1 MYIELLQVLTY
12 FGGHPRPQTIPAI
25 NWNALSDFHFN
36 NHHIN
41 EKKSHLY
48 SLPKRKQ
55 QGNYTFIF
63 MDQHILL
70 ESITHF
76 IFAVTSLSMTLLLH
90 KLIFT
95 YSLEVGS
102 GEGLKNAPH
111 IIKKSTETKSL
122 Y

>member
-1 MYIELLQVLTY
+1 
-12 FGGHPRPQTIPAI
+12 
-25 NWNALSDFHFN
+25 
-36 NHHIN
+36 
-41 EKKSHLY
+41 
-48 SLPKRKQ
+48 
-55 QGNYTFIF
+55 